1 MLKLRRRPAS
11 PPPVVSPGVNTR
23 VSLLVEGVRY
33 GGRVDDVERGTLVI
47 AAPDIQLA
55 TERPVML
62 EWRDA
67 GGVWVMPAEVVELA
81 PATRSRRSRCA
92 PPARPSASRLRPAA
106 DGPVRLSGRIV
117 ESPRL
122 PRGTRVPVTTA
133 NVDGGELVLWTILP
147 LERGDVL
154 DIVANT
160 GGDRLVQARVR
171 VTNSAPQSGSWLARV
186 ACRPAEAPT
195 RRPPRSS
202 APFAPGSRARRSRLP
217 EPGPYGLVAGGSRTS
232 APAAACGCVP
242 SLTG

>member
-33 GGRVDDVERGTLVI
+33 GGRVDDVERGSLVI

-67 GGVWVMPAEVVELA
+67 GGVWVMPAEVVGSRLHPFPTISLR
-81 PATRSRRSRCA
+81 PAGASECVS
-92 PPARPSASRLRPAA
+92 PSASGEGA
-106 DGPVRLSGRIV
+106 VRLSGRIV
-117 ESPRL
+117 DSPRL

-171 VTNSAPQSGSWLARV
+171 VTHAAPQSGSWLARV
-186 ACRPAEAPT
+186 ACRPAEAADP
-195 RRPPRSS
+195 S
-202 APFAPGSRARRSRLP
+202 AVALVGAVRARVSRPAL
-217 EPGPYGLVAGGSRTS
+217 
-232 APAAACGCVP
+232 APA
-242 SLTG
+242 

>member
-1 MLKLRRRPAS
+1 MMKLRRRLAA

-23 VSLLVEGVRY
+23 VAIVVEGVRY
-33 GGRVDDVERGTLVI
+33 GGRVDDVERGALVI

-67 GGVWVMPAEVVELA
+67 GGIWVMPAEVVE
-81 PATRSRRSRCA
+81 SRLHPFPTTSL
-92 PPARPSASRLRPAA
+92 RPSGASECVAPTSGS

-122 PRGTRVPVTTA
+122 PRGTRVPVTSA
-133 NVDGGELVLWTILP
+133 NVDGSELVLWTILP
-147 LERGDVL
+147 LERGDVV

-171 VTNSAPQSGSWLARV
+171 VSHSAGQSGSWLARV
-186 ACRPAEAPT
+186 ACRPDESDP
-195 RRPPRSS
+195 S
-202 APFAPGSRARRSRLP
+202 AAALVGAVRSR
-217 EPGPYGLVAGGSRTS
+217 VARPAL
-232 APAAACGCVP
+232 APA
-242 SLTG
+242 

>member
-33 GGRVDDVERGTLVI
+33 GGRVDDVERGALVI

-55 TERPVML
+55 AERPVML

-81 PATRSRRSRCA
+81 PAPVPDDLA
-92 PPARPSASRLRPAA
+92 AARPAPSECVSPAAAA

-133 NVDGGELVLWTILP
+133 NVDGG
-147 LERGDVL
+147 R
-154 DIVANT
+154 
-160 GGDRLVQARVR
+160 ARAVDD
-171 VTNSAPQSGSWLARV
+171 
-186 ACRPAEAPT
+186 PAA
-195 RRPPRSS
+195 
-202 APFAPGSRARRSRLP
+202 RARRRARHRREHRRRSPRSGPRPRDALGAAIGLLARAGRLP
-217 EPGPYGLVAGGSRTS
+217 ARRGCRSVGRRARRRRARSGRDARRSHPPELGPTGLAAGSPTSASGGS
-232 APAAACGCVP
+232 CGCVP